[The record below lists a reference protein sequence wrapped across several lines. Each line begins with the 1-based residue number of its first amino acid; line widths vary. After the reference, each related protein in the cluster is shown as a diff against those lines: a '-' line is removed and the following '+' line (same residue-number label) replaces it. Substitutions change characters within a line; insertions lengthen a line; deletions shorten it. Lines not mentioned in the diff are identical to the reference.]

1 MEFDFNDAWILNSI
15 TNTETENDGAQLI
28 DIIAYCDYS
37 NHSIITISEIN
48 NSLDKLVFV
57 NIILIQNNK
66 FSINNGNYK
75 DWWKKYSEKKRIYIF
90 KAVEET
96 LKFLNKSFPEI
107 VYRKSNLKV
116 SESDYYLALEIYR
129 QKALEI
135 ITRMK

>member
-15 TNTETENDGAQLI
+15 TNTEIENDGAQLI

>member
-48 NSLDKLVFV
+48 NSLDKLFFV